1 VDKDLIRRPRLV
13 PPTRSND
20 KLCNDKQRTIP
31 MVDPDLALVEAIG
44 RCDHKAFESLVKR
57 YQGPLLNF
65 ITRYIGDRRMAEDLT
80 QEVFLRIYRAAP
92 RFQAKTKV
100 STWIFRIAY
109 NQALTEIGRRRRHQ
123 DLRDALCRR
132 SEEGAE
138 RPPSQPVARYELEEE
153 IVPALDRLPDNQRA
167 ALLLRVNEELSYRE
181 IGEILGVSVQS
192 VESLLF
198 RARTSL
204 KRYFDKI

>member
-1 VDKDLIRRPRLV
+1 
-13 PPTRSND
+13 
-20 KLCNDKQRTIP
+20 
-31 MVDPDLALVEAIG
+31 MVDPDLVLVEAIG
-44 RCDHKAFESLVKR
+44 RRDHGAFESLVKR
-57 YQGPLLNF
+57 YQGPLLSF

-92 RFQAKTKV
+92 QFQAKTKV

-123 DLRDALCRR
+123 DLREALCRR
-132 SEEGAE
+132 SEGDAE
-138 RPPSQPVARYELEEE
+138 RPPSEPAARHELEEE
-153 IVPALDRLPDNQRA
+153 IVPALGRLPDNQRA

-181 IGEILGVSVQS
+181 IGDILGVSVQS

-204 KRYFDKI
+204 KRYFDKT